1 MIVRSRSDGGK
12 RAHFITDICA
22 DHLGRRSRSDDY
34 DLFET
39 VHDGPYHCNR
49 RSFRSDGYA
58 QNMYK
63 RRGSS
68 DVISIRVGIQS
79 NWVV

>member
-1 MIVRSRSDGGK
+1 MIVGSRSDGGK
-12 RAHFITDICA
+12 RARFITVICA
-22 DHLGRRSRSDDY
+22 DHPGRRSRSDGY

-39 VHDGPYHCNR
+39 VHDGPFHRNR

-68 DVISIRVGIQS
+68 DVLSIRVGNQS
-79 NWVV
+79 N

>member
-1 MIVRSRSDGGK
+1 MIVGSRSDDGKRARFIAVICADHPRRRSRSDG
-12 RAHFITDICA
+12 
-22 DHLGRRSRSDDY
+22 Y

-39 VHDGPYHCNR
+39 VHDGPFHRNR

-68 DVISIRVGIQS
+68 DVLSIRVGNQS
-79 NWVV
+79 N